1 MVGTYSLGN
10 FFRIRVGLHVSWIA
24 LFLFVVW
31 AIASSLSELRHGLA
45 ILLAIVCALFLFAS
59 VVMHEFAHA
68 LVARRFGVQT
78 RGITLFIFG
87 GVATL
92 ENEPPTPRAEVAI
105 ALAGPV
111 QSGLVALTCYLA
123 TLAVDR
129 FGSVPIASAVGLT
142 LAYISVANAVLALF
156 NLVPA
161 FPMDGGRVLRAL
173 FWMRTR
179 DQRAATIAAAL
190 VGVTLA
196 LCTSVASLVML
207 GSTHAWPYAWYA
219 TLAGFIAWS
228 GWSHLRAARQEAHA

>member
-1 MVGTYSLGN
+1 MVGTYSLGRV
-10 FFRIRVGLHVSWIA
+10 FRIRVGFHVSWIA

-31 AIASSLSELRHGLA
+31 AIASSLTELQTTIA
-45 ILLAIVCALFLFAS
+45 ISVAIVCALLLFAS
-59 VVMHEFAHA
+59 VVVHEFAHA

-92 ENEPPTPRAEVAI
+92 ENEPPTPRAEAAI
-105 ALAGPV
+105 AIAGPLM
-111 QSGLVALTCYLA
+111 SGVVALACYGMT
-123 TLAVDR
+123 TLLDR
-129 FGSVPIASAVGLT
+129 FGAGPIAAAVSLT
-142 LAYISVANAVLALF
+142 FAYVAIANAVLALF

-161 FPMDGGRVLRAL
+161 FPMDGGRLLRAL
-173 FWMRTR
+173 IWLRTR

-196 LCTSVASLVML
+196 LCTSIASLVML
-207 GSTHAWPYAWYA
+207 GSTHAWPYGWYA

-228 GWSHLRAARQEAHA
+228 GWSHLRAARQEALI

>member
-1 MVGTYSLGN
+1 MVGTYSLGKI
-10 FFRIRVGLHVSWIA
+10 FRIRVGLHVSWIV

-31 AIASSLSELRHGLA
+31 AIASSLSELRHPLAFGLA
-45 ILLAIVCALFLFAS
+45 TVCALLLFTS
-59 VVMHEFAHA
+59 VVVHEFAHA

-92 ENEPPTPRAEVAI
+92 ENEPPTPRAEAAI
-105 ALAGPV
+105 AIAGPLM
-111 QSGLVALTCYLA
+111 SGLVALVCYGLML
-123 TLAVDR
+123 TVDR
-129 FGSVPIASAVGLT
+129 IGTGPVAVAFSLT
-142 LAYISVANAVLALF
+142 LAYIAVANAVLALF

-196 LCTSVASLVML
+196 LCSS
-207 GSTHAWPYAWYA
+207 
-219 TLAGFIAWS
+219 
-228 GWSHLRAARQEAHA
+228 

>member
-1 MVGTYSLGN
+1 M
-10 FFRIRVGLHVSWIA
+10 
-24 LFLFVVW
+24 
-31 AIASSLSELRHGLA
+31 
-45 ILLAIVCALFLFAS
+45 LFAS
-59 VVMHEFAHA
+59 VVVHEFAHA
-68 LVARRFGVQT
+68 LVARKFDVQT

-92 ENEPPTPRAEVAI
+92 ENEPPTARAEAAI
-105 ALAGPV
+105 AIAGPLT
-111 QSGLVALTCYLA
+111 SGLVALACYGVTYVCDRAGHGSIAAAISLTFA
-123 TLAVDR
+123 YIAVANVVLAV
-129 FGSVPIASAVGLT
+129 
-142 LAYISVANAVLALF
+142 F

-196 LCTSVASLVML
+196 LCIGVASLVML
-207 GSTHAWPYAWYA
+207 GSTHSWPYAWYA

-228 GWSHLRAARQEAHA
+228 GWTHLRAARQTALV

>member
-1 MVGTYSLGN
+1 MVGTYSLGKI
-10 FFRIRVGLHVSWIA
+10 FRIRVGLHVSWIV

-31 AIASSLSELRHGLA
+31 AIASSLSELRHPLAFGLA
-45 ILLAIVCALFLFAS
+45 TVCALLLFTS
-59 VVMHEFAHA
+59 VVVHEFAHA

-92 ENEPPTPRAEVAI
+92 ESEPPTARAEVAI
-105 ALAGPV
+105 AIAGPLM
-111 QSGLVALTCYLA
+111 SGLVALACFGMTVLI
-123 TLAVDR
+123 DR
-129 FGSVPIASAVGLT
+129 FASGPIAAGVSIT
-142 LAYISVANAVLALF
+142 FAYVAVANAVLAVF

-173 FWMRTR
+173 VWMRTR

-190 VGVTLA
+190 VGVTIA
-196 LCTSVASLVML
+196 LCIGVASLVML

-228 GWSHLRAARQEAHA
+228 GWTHLRAARTTAG